1 MVQRINSRRDLFIS
15 HWRSPWAWFS
25 GLIFLLGLYFYPQWP
40 ALGQFMPLWAY
51 TILGL
56 GLLWVATF
64 ETAYRYIRSIQPPS
78 IAEIRKLLLRRQTE
92 GFSIRK
98 RRGDGWEAKALAWY
112 QTVLDD
118 LTLIFGPNYSL
129 LFDAELGRKPNI
141 KLPTGGKNPDF
152 LIVPACEMLENRMK
166 QDLVEGH
173 ITPSVHIANSP
184 CRPVSV
190 LHQLENLAPTQ
201 CTNSHVV
208 VIRSKPR
215 KR

>member
-25 GLIFLLGLYFYPQWP
+25 GLIFLLGLYPPIRGEFYPQWP
-40 ALGQFMPLWAY
+40 
-51 TILGL
+51 
-56 GLLWVATF
+56 
-64 ETAYRYIRSIQPPS
+64 AYRYIRSIQPPS

-141 KLPTGGKNPDF
+141 KLPTGGKNPEF

-173 ITPSVHIANSP
+173 ITPSP
-184 CRPVSV
+184 K
-190 LHQLENLAPTQ
+190 L
-201 CTNSHVV
+201 
-208 VIRSKPR
+208 R
-215 KR
+215 KRLEAL

>member
-1 MVQRINSRRDLFIS
+1 MVRRINSRLGLIIS
-15 HWRSPWAWFS
+15 RWRSPWAWFS
-25 GLIFLLGLYFYPQWP
+25 GLIFLLGLYSFIRGEFYPQWP

-51 TILGL
+51 AILGL

-118 LTLIFGPNYSL
+118 LTFIFGPDYSL
-129 LFDAELGRKPNI
+129 LFDAELGRKPI
-141 KLPTGGKNPDF
+141 L
-152 LIVPACEMLENRMK
+152 
-166 QDLVEGH
+166 
-173 ITPSVHIANSP
+173 S
-184 CRPVSV
+184 CRPAGRI
-190 LHQLENLAPTQ
+190 Q
-201 CTNSHVV
+201 NS
-208 VIRSKPR
+208 
-215 KR
+215 